1 MKRILSITALTLV
14 VALSSTA
21 AFARGGGG
29 GGGGGSGRFSSNQQ
43 NTYGWQLMTS
53 QERAEHQTKLRSFT
67 DVASCEAYVMEHH
80 QVMEEKA
87 KAKGITL
94 LVRRQDPCAMMKA
107 RGLLK

>member
-1 MKRILSITALTLV
+1 MKRILSITVLTLV

-29 GGGGGSGRFSSNQQ
+29 VGGGGGRFYGNQQ
-43 NTYGWQLMTS
+43 NTYGWQLMTP

-67 DVASCEAYVMEHH
+67 DVASCEAYVAEHH

-94 LVRRQDPCAMMKA
+94 PARRQDPCAMMKA
-107 RGLLK
+107 RGFFK

>member
-1 MKRILSITALTLV
+1 MKRILSITVLTFVIALG
-14 VALSSTA
+14 STA

-29 GGGGGSGRFSSNQQ
+29 GGVGGGRFSSNQQ
-43 NTYGWQLMTS
+43 NTYGWQLMTP

-67 DVASCEAYVMEHH
+67 DYASCEAYVTEHH

-94 LVRRQDPCAMMKA
+94 PVRRQDPCAMMKA
-107 RGLLK
+107 RGFLK